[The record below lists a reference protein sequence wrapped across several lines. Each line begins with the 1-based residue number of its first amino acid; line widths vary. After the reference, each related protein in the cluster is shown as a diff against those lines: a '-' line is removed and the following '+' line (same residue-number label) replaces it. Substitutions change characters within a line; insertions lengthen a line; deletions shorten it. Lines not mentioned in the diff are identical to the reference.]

1 MAPDYLP
8 ESDGVDSRPMYLVDV
23 LLLCDTTDDDNV
35 KTVVNVPVS
44 VSIAFGSESDKIN
57 HRTCFK

>member
-8 ESDGVDSRPMYLVDV
+8 ESDGVDSRPMYLVDALV
-23 LLLCDTTDDDNV
+23 LCDMTDDDNV
-35 KTVVNVPVS
+35 KVVVNMPES

-57 HRTCFK
+57 RTCFK